1 LSHTS
6 TIETKLTDRDAL
18 IAACTRIGATFSEGE
33 AKLFDRT
40 KASGYIVKLPG
51 WRYPVIIDK
60 ETGEAKYDNYG
71 GSWGKPEVLNSL
83 KQEYATAVT
92 KRQLARQGF
101 RVHEQRV
108 DGKVVLKATR

>member
-1 LSHTS
+1 M
-6 TIETKLTDRDAL
+6 
-18 IAACTRIGATFSEGE
+18 
-33 AKLFDRT
+33 
-40 KASGYIVKLPG
+40 
-51 WRYPVIIDK
+51 
-60 ETGEAKYDNYG
+60 
-71 GSWGKPEVLNSL
+71 LNSL